1 MQNKYILALAAFSA
15 VNFLWLVALTIRQVL
30 FFRKNRE
37 LFKNDQKGDI
47 YDIVNNYLLRVRKVS
62 EDNVRIKN
70 DLANVT
76 ELFKKS
82 FQKIGIVRYNPFK
95 DIGGDL
101 SFSMAILD
109 DRENG
114 FVLTNIHNREGDRMY
129 IKPVKKGVSTHNL
142 SAEEST
148 ALGKACKITEGRK
161 DQNV

>member
-1 MQNKYILALAAFSA
+1 MQNQYILALAAFSA
-15 VNFLWLVALTIRQVL
+15 VNFLWLIVLTVRQIL
-30 FFRKNRE
+30 FFKKNKE

-62 EDNVRIKN
+62 EDNIKIKN
-70 DLANVT
+70 DLAST
-76 ELFKKS
+76 IEFFKKS

-109 DRENG
+109 DREDG
-114 FVLTNIHNREGDRMY
+114 FILTNIHNREGDRMY

-148 ALGKACKITEGRK
+148 ALSKACKITEVRK
-161 DQNV
+161 EQNV